1 MAIREV
7 DVILYCGQ
15 PSTTSG
21 DVCQDIAQSEDDC
34 TLLSSTEGGEY
45 VCYKVRKSF
54 FLASCILFKQNLSTW
69 DAMMT
74 IHSNLI
80 THLFS

>member
-21 DVCQDIAQSEDDC
+21 DVCQDMAQSEDDC

-45 VCYKVRKSF
+45 VCYKIRKSF
-54 FLASCILFKQNLSTW
+54 F
-69 DAMMT
+69 
-74 IHSNLI
+74 
-80 THLFS
+80 FSLMHPFQTEFEYLGCYDDNPQ